1 MKTHTIKEINQLLIG
16 IKEEDP
22 LIEELAKDSRKGVQL
37 LLKRWKR
44 EKRMEQEEFERFQK
58 MTIYEQLARKEGYT
72 NIAGIDEA
80 GRGPLAGPV
89 VSAAVILRE
98 NSYIEGLND
107 SKKVNGKKRI
117 EIYKQ
122 IREEALS
129 VSVGVVSA
137 EEIDRLNIYESARK
151 SMLSAVQGLSIQP
164 DYLLVDAMVLHTPFP
179 EKSIVKGD
187 ANSVSIAAA
196 SIIAKVTRDRMM
208 EEYDLEFPGY
218 GFSEH
223 MGYGT
228 KNHLTALQKLGAC
241 PIHRKTFGP
250 VKNVL
255 K

>member
-1 MKTHTIKEINQLLIG
+1 
-16 IKEEDP
+16 
-22 LIEELAKDSRKGVQL
+22 
-37 LLKRWKR
+37 
-44 EKRMEQEEFERFQK
+44 MEQEEFERFQK
-58 MTIYEQLARKEGYT
+58 MTIYEQLARKK
-72 NIAGIDEA
+72 GIHILLVLTKRVGDHL
-80 GRGPLAGPV
+80 PGPV

-98 NSYIEGLND
+98 NCYIEGLND
-107 SKKVNGKKRI
+107 SKKVNGKKRM
-117 EIYKQ
+117 EIYEQ
-122 IREEALS
+122 IQEEALS
-129 VSVGVVSA
+129 VSIGVVSA

-151 SMLSAVQGLSIQP
+151 SMLNAVQGLSIQP